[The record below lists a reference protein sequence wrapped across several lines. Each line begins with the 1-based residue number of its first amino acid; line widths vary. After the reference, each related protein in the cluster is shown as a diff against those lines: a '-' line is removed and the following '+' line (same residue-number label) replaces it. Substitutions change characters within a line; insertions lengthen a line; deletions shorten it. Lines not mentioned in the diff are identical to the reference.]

1 MVTPPGASAPL
12 KVVVDGGVLV
22 NWEVLETHFPAEFPL
37 ALDQLAHGN
46 PQLVAT
52 RWATGRAKPADDTLA
67 YGMNF
72 TVTCSDEEPFESAA
86 QQFGAGQ
93 QAFPTFPP
101 SVQAQAPN
109 NAAFIRQACNAWNV
123 PNSPDSV
130 RAVTRSTIPTLLE
143 NGSFDGQTAASG
155 AQYVAR
161 TLPNSIVTI
170 YPGQAHGSFST
181 SPCAASVI
189 VSFFDNPKAPNTSCV
204 ASVQP
209 AQFDTTTSS
218 PPPAESGSPAPGD

>member
-1 MVTPPGASAPL
+1 
-12 KVVVDGGVLV
+12 
-22 NWEVLETHFPAEFPL
+22 L
-37 ALDQLAHGN
+37 AVDQLAHGN
-46 PQLVAT
+46 AQLVAT
-52 RWATGRAKPADDTLA
+52 RWATGRANPAEDTLA

-72 TVTCSDEEPFESAA
+72 SVTCSDEEPFESAA
-86 QQFGAGQ
+86 QQFRAGQ
-93 QAFPTFPP
+93 QAFPTFPA

-123 PNSPDSV
+123 PKSPASV

-161 TLPNSIVTI
+161 TLPNSTVSIFA
-170 YPGQAHGSFST
+170 GQAHGVWST
-181 SPCAASVI
+181 SPCAANEI

-209 AQFDTTTSS
+209 APFDTQSS
-218 PPPAESGSPAPGD
+218 PPPPPETGSPAPGD